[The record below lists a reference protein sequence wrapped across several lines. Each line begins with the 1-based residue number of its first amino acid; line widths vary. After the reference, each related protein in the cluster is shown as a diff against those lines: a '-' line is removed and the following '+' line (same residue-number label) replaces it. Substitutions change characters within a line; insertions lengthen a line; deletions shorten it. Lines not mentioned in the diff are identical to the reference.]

1 MEGPPETPHTRIS
14 ITRHP
19 LMMPDD
25 ALPSAGAAFRYHPR
39 PAIWAPASSDQERHL
54 GTPFTSRLP
63 DGPPRGPRASDAA
76 VH

>member
-1 MEGPPETPHTRIS
+1 MEGPPETLHTR

-39 PAIWAPASSDQERHL
+39 PAIGATLADPWLSSSGDILTPA
-54 GTPFTSRLP
+54 
-63 DGPPRGPRASDAA
+63 DAA
-76 VH
+76 AGYR